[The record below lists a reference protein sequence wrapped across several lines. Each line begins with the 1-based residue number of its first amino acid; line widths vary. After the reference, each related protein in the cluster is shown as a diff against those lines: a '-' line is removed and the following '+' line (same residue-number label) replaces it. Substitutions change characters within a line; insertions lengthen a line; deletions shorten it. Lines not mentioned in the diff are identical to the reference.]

1 MNNNGI
7 FFNNFIEFKNLKI
20 SSKSKSAKK
29 FDRVFSNIKTDLKN
43 SKKTLNIL
51 DNKFKFNFKI
61 TDLNKFKKFKTIA
74 IVGMGGSVL
83 GAEAM
88 YNFFGS
94 KIKKKIYF
102 FDDLNEN
109 KLLEFRKNEKL
120 SNVLFIVI
128 SKSGNTIETLS
139 NSFSLKILKNN
150 SKNVIIISEK
160 RNNSLYSLAQKYNL
174 FHVEHNNYIGGR
186 YSVLSEVGVIP
197 AFLMGIN
204 IKKLRSKILDCFKE
218 KNKKFLKNCTIKLV
232 QLINSKKCNNL
243 IFLNYAPKLEKF
255 LYWYQ
260 QLIAE
265 SLGKKGKGF
274 FPVISNV
281 PKDHHSLLQLYLD
294 GPKDKLFHIFCDEKM
309 VNKNLSTKKNKDFKK
324 FSYKKNLNIIKNA
337 QKNALIKSLTQ
348 KKILFRETKLNISGE
363 ETLGN
368 LFSYFIVETVI
379 IGKMLNVDP
388 FDQPAVEQVKK
399 YTNQLLK

>member
-1 MNNNGI
+1 MNNNSI
-7 FFNNFIEFKNLKI
+7 FLNNSIEFKNLKI
-20 SSKSKSAKK
+20 SSKSKLAKK
-29 FDRVFSNIKTDLKN
+29 FDRVFSNIKKDFKN
-43 SKKTLNIL
+43 TKKTLNIL
-51 DNKFKFNFKI
+51 DNKFKFNFKK
-61 TDLNKFKKFKTIA
+61 TDLKKFRKFKTIA

-94 KIKKKIYF
+94 KIKKKFYF

-109 KLLEFRKNEKL
+109 KLLEFKRNKKL
-120 SNVLFIVI
+120 SNILFIII

-139 NSFSLKILKNN
+139 NSFSLKIIKKNL
-150 SKNVIIISEK
+150 KNVIIISEK
-160 RNNSLYSLAQKYNL
+160 KNNFLYSLSQKYNL

-186 YSVLSEVGVIP
+186 YSVLSDVGIIP

-204 IKKLRSKILDCFKE
+204 IKKLRSKILDCVKE

-232 QLINSKKCNNL
+232 QLINSKKYNNL

-294 GPKDKLFHIFCDEKM
+294 GPKDKLFHIFCDEKL
-309 VNKNLSTKKNKDFKK
+309 VIKSLSAKKNKNFKN

-337 QKNALIKSLTQ
+337 QKNALIKSFMK
-348 KKILFRETKLNISGE
+348 KKISFRQTKLNISGE